1 MILNIDDWKFD
12 INLEDT
18 RAHSSFS
25 ASRHCTCGY
34 CENYYRGIRYA
45 CPELKRFLGNFG
57 VDIEGPVEMLPFE
70 PTICLVAYRVTGKIL
85 EYGMGPIMV
94 DHVPVMPLPE
104 DAHNFKLEVGE
115 LQLPWVILED
125 PDEVV
130 SPANEPE
137 YLEMMYRRL
146 LERRGGDFII
156 CS

>member
-18 RAHSSFS
+18 RDHSSFS

-34 CENYYRGIRYA
+34 CENYYRSVDIA
-45 CPELKRFLGNFG
+45 CPGLRQFLLDFG
-57 VDIEGPVEMLPFE
+57 IDIEGPVEMLPFE
-70 PTICLVAYRVTGKIL
+70 PTICLVSYRVTGQIL
-85 EYGMGPIMV
+85 EYGMAPIMV
-94 DHVPVMPLPE
+94 DHVPVQPKEE
-104 DAHNFKLEVGE
+104 DDHQFMLEVGE
-115 LQLPWVILED
+115 IGLHWVLLED

-137 YLEMMYRRL
+137 FLEMMYRRL
-146 LERRGGDFII
+146 LQRRSGDFFI

>member
-1 MILNIDDWKFD
+1 MIITIDDWKF
-12 INLEDT
+12 NVNVEAT

-34 CENYYRGIRYA
+34 CENYYRSMGFAYPGLR
-45 CPELKRFLGNFG
+45 RFLSDFG
-57 VDIEGPVEMLPFE
+57 IDVEGPVEMYPFE
-70 PTICLVAYRVTGKIL
+70 PTICLVSYRVTGRIL

-94 DHVPVMPLPE
+94 DHVPILPISE
-104 DAHNFKLEVGE
+104 DESQFKLEVGE
-115 LQLPWVILED
+115 MQLPWVMLED

-137 YLEMMYRRL
+137 F
-146 LERRGGDFII
+146 LERMYQKLFERRSGDFFI